1 MHTSLRF
8 ALSACL
14 VALHASGASAQPA
27 ARGAVTVYHRVA
39 ELEVRDSGRGPSAS
53 IPLAVAGSKG
63 LKLAFVARA
72 VGGITRVPLNMFD
85 ARAQDNTT
93 ALSYAWVD
101 ETWRPI
107 LYRVDR
113 FRYNG
118 GAPDSRI
125 APETAF
131 ENVRFHGPP
140 TPGQQGVLF
149 VRNLVLYRGEDVEP
163 PSAPGAPTAV
173 VEGTGIRLA
182 WNEPR
187 DNVGVAL
194 YAVSRAGADG
204 LFMKIAET
212 ADPTFLDMH
221 APAGTSTYR
230 VLAIDFQDNLS
241 AWSASVSAAAGPGN
255 PAPARTQY
263 ERDRLEY
270 AGEIRRIHDLGAGKV
285 VRGRVLQF
293 GDSLSGA
300 ALYQLEAEAALGRYM
315 VEARGRAGW
324 TTRQGR
330 DVIEQ
335 DLRELTPEFCLI
347 LYGTNNGKGRG
358 SNRAAMDDLQVMT
371 RACAA
376 AGAVPVVATIPP
388 KGFTDPASKPEAE
401 YNDELVKTF
410 RAARTPV
417 AYLFET
423 LQKQPD
429 RRTFLAGDGVHWDR
443 QAFRL
448 TAEVWR
454 DVMTEVRFALLDRA
468 Q

>member
-1 MHTSLRF
+1 MPTTLRF
-8 ALSACL
+8 ALSAFL
-14 VALHASGASAQPA
+14 VALHASGAAAQPA
-27 ARGAVTVYHRVA
+27 ARSAVTVYHRVA
-39 ELEVRDSGRGPSAS
+39 ELEVRDTGRGPAAT
-53 IPLAVAGSKG
+53 IPLTVAGSKG

-101 ETWRPI
+101 ETWRPV

-118 GAPDSRI
+118 GTLDSRL
-125 APETAF
+125 AAETAF

-163 PSAPGAPTAV
+163 PSAPAAPTAI

-182 WNEPR
+182 WSEPR

-204 LFMKIAET
+204 RFTKIAET
-212 ADPTFLDMH
+212 AEPAFLDTH

-230 VLAIDFQDNLS
+230 VLAVDFQDNLS
-241 AWSASVSAAAGPGN
+241 VWSAPVSASAPGGRG
-255 PAPARTQY
+255 PARTQY
-263 ERDRLEY
+263 EQDRLEY

-300 ALYQLEAEAALGRYM
+300 ALYQLEAEAALGRYT

-324 TTRQGR
+324 TTLQGR
-330 DVIEQ
+330 GVIEQ

-347 LYGTNNGKGRG
+347 LYGTNNGKGKG
-358 SNRAAMDDLQVMT
+358 ANRAAMDDLRAMT
-371 RACAA
+371 SACAA

-388 KGFTDPASKPEAE
+388 KGFTDPASRPEAE
-401 YNDELVKTF
+401 YNDALVSTF

-417 AYLFET
+417 AYLFEA
-423 LQKQPD
+423 LQQQPD
-429 RRTFLAGDGVHWDR
+429 RHTFLAGDGVHWDR

-448 TAEVWR
+448 SAEVWR
-454 DVMTEVRFALLDRA
+454 DVMAQVRFALLDRP

>member
-1 MHTSLRF
+1 MAT
-8 ALSACL
+8 
-14 VALHASGASAQPA
+14 
-27 ARGAVTVYHRVA
+27 
-39 ELEVRDSGRGPSAS
+39 
-53 IPLAVAGSKG
+53 IPIKVAGSKG

-72 VGGITRVPLNMFD
+72 TGGVNRVPLNMFD

-93 ALSYAWVD
+93 PRSYAWVD
-101 ETWRPI
+101 ESWRPV

-118 GAPDSRI
+118 GNADSRVS
-125 APETAF
+125 PDNAF
-131 ENVRFHGPP
+131 ENVRFHGSP
-140 TPGQQGVLF
+140 TPGGQGVVF

-163 PSAPGAPTAV
+163 PAAPAAPTATLDQAGV
-173 VEGTGIRLA
+173 RLA
-182 WNEPR
+182 WQEPK

-194 YAVSRAGADG
+194 YVVSRAGADG
-204 LFMKIAET
+204 RFAKIAET
-212 ADPTFLDMH
+212 AEPSLLDTT
-221 APAGTSTYR
+221 APAGTNSYR
-230 VLAIDFQDNLS
+230 VLAVDFQDNLS
-241 AWSASVSAAAGPGN
+241 SWSEPVSANGGQAG
-255 PAPARTQY
+255 PAPALTQY

-270 AGEIRRIHDLGAGKV
+270 AAEIRRIHDLGAGKV

-324 TTRQGR
+324 TTQQGR
-330 DVIEQ
+330 GVIAQ
-335 DLRELTPEFCLI
+335 DLQELTPEFCLI

-358 SNRAAMDDLQVMT
+358 SNRAAMGDLQAMS

-376 AGAVPVVATIPP
+376 AGAVPIVATIPP
-388 KGFTDPASKPEAE
+388 RGFTDPASKPEAE
-401 YNDELVKTF
+401 YNEDLVKTF

-417 AYLFET
+417 AYLFES

-448 TAEVWR
+448 SAEVWR
-454 DVMTEVRFALLDRA
+454 DVMSQVRFALLDRP